1 MQEKHEKY
9 MRIALQEA
17 VNAFEQNEIPIGC
30 IIILNEEIIGR
41 GHNLIENN
49 IDPTAHAEIIALREA
64 CTKIR
69 SRLLTG
75 ATAYVTVEPC
85 PMCAA
90 ALIEAH
96 ITKIVFGTKN
106 RKLGALLSVWNFP
119 NEPAFEHHPL
129 IIGGVLENECK
140 EILDAFFRRLR

>member
-1 MQEKHEKY
+1 MQEKHENY
-9 MRIALQEA
+9 MHIALQEA
-17 VNAFEQNEIPIGC
+17 VNAFEKNEIPIGC
-30 IIILNEEIIGR
+30 IIVLNEEIIGR
-41 GHNLIENN
+41 GHNFIENN
-49 IDPTAHAEIIALREA
+49 IDPTAHAEIIALRKA
-64 CTKIR
+64 CTKTR

-96 ITKIVFGTKN
+96 ISKIVFGTKN
-106 RKLGALLSVWNFP
+106 HKLGAILSVWNFP
-119 NEPAFEHHPL
+119 NDPAFEHHPL